1 MLKLVIHLAIEPH
14 RQYCVL
20 AYLQYLLY
28 VLFIMELT
36 QELNGVLGIYLF
48 WRLPDISRQR
58 KTRDVKGLLHY
69 NYY

>member
-1 MLKLVIHLAIEPH
+1 MLKLVIHLATEPH
-14 RQYCVL
+14 RQHCVL

-48 WRLPDISRQR
+48 GRLSDISRQS
-58 KTRDVKGLLHY
+58 KIRDVKVLLHY
-69 NYY
+69 DYY